1 MKVAILTFVDPRKRT
16 VNFKCKNQKS
26 ALVDI
31 DLRIDHRMMH
41 RARLEML
48 IVLLLSVCLACKEAA
63 AEYQFNAI
71 SSVIPVGRGFNRF
84 SFDCGAGSNVVFK
97 ARHSSGEE
105 ATVSIACGEPVYQ
118 YKLEVVG
125 YVPVETQSME
135 VMNCVVQGIPDVYVQ
150 SINSPKPL
158 PAPKMK
164 RGIFDFLTGPSP
176 TQDTADEFD
185 KIHARDVALKNQSAL
200 LAKTGQQVQSYTA
213 QTGDILTQINNQT
226 NQAYNNLQAFVANSM
241 QQMVQK
247 SGELMTAASTQL
259 DGIIGDM
266 GNRTNALL
274 NQTNM
279 LLAQFQTDQIYN
291 ETQKTYKRMLQIVR
305 DQMSGE
311 WSFLANLID
320 TMNGLGTNN
329 DHITSALKEF
339 RETLRQLQNHQYG
352 IGQIA
357 RSYHAAL
364 TKLEAQNMTAFIGSR
379 GIAPQ
384 PTDDFYMKI
393 SETDL
398 FKEQYCGKILH
409 LICRRSS
416 CSWYFAYDQEGVVSS
431 CSVSVSLDSPYREAT
446 LDGKVFAMI
455 ADQDDPQLSLL
466 RSAAM
471 LETQSVYGPNQTV
484 WGTTLGDGLVTS
496 RMYSLFDGR
505 TFMSKCDRAR
515 VGVYKNEWVPIYRLA
530 YY

>member
-1 MKVAILTFVDPRKRT
+1 M
-16 VNFKCKNQKS
+16 NFGCTRQKS
-26 ALVDI
+26 TLIDI
-31 DLRIDHRMMH
+31 DHRIDHRMVH
-41 RARLEML
+41 TKARLEML
-48 IVLLLSVCLACKEAA
+48 IVLLLTVCLACKEAA

-71 SSVIPVGRGFNRF
+71 SSVIPVGSGFNRF

-150 SINSPKPL
+150 SINNPKPL
-158 PAPKMK
+158 PAPLNPSLPQPSNASAPKMK

-185 KIHARDVALKNQSAL
+185 KIHARDVALKNQSDL

-329 DHITSALKEF
+329 DHITF
-339 RETLRQLQNHQYG
+339 
-352 IGQIA
+352 
-357 RSYHAAL
+357 AL
-364 TKLEAQNMTAFIGSR
+364 TRIPRNIAPASEPSVRHWADCSQLSR
-379 GIAPQ
+379 GTYEIGGSKHDRVYRKSRNRTSANGR
-384 PTDDFYMKI
+384 
-393 SETDL
+393 L
-398 FKEQYCGKILH
+398 LH
-409 LICRRSS
+409 
-416 CSWYFAYDQEGVVSS
+416 EN
-431 CSVSVSLDSPYREAT
+431 
-446 LDGKVFAMI
+446 
-455 ADQDDPQLSLL
+455 L
-466 RSAAM
+466 R
-471 LETQSVYGPNQTV
+471 N
-484 WGTTLGDGLVTS
+484 
-496 RMYSLFDGR
+496 
-505 TFMSKCDRAR
+505 
-515 VGVYKNEWVPIYRLA
+515 
-530 YY
+530 